1 MISKFI
7 IEKSLT
13 INRVLEKF
21 FGIRLIRRK
30 PTFDDARSYVLGLT
44 KPDLVI
50 DGGANQGQWASEI
63 LKLSPDLRLISFEP
77 TPSAFEILKQNSLR
91 SASWEVVNAAL
102 GNYDG
107 VIEMNL
113 ASNEGQ
119 SSSILEP
126 SSHLIH
132 YPQVKFGRITNV
144 PIVRLD
150 TYPLNYT
157 QSIYIK
163 LDLQGAEGIALEG
176 AEHILKDVIAIELE
190 VAIDHAYKG
199 QMDFAE
205 TVATLHK
212 LGFSVFSVS
221 DPIRDRNG
229 FTMFVDGIFVRK
241 DLLESFYEV

>member
-1 MISKFI
+1 M
-7 IEKSLT
+7 IEKSLG
-13 INRVLEKF
+13 INRILEKF

-30 PTFDDARSYVLGLT
+30 PTFDDARSFILGLT
-44 KPDLVI
+44 KPGLVI
-50 DGGANQGQWASEI
+50 DGGANQGQWASQI
-63 LKLSPDLRLISFEP
+63 LRLSPHLRLISFEP
-77 TPSAFEILKQNSLR
+77 TPSAFETLKQNSLGNK
-91 SASWEVVNAAL
+91 SWEVVNAAL

-132 YPQVKFGRITNV
+132 YPQVKFNRIANV
-144 PIVRLD
+144 PVVRLD
-150 TYPLNYT
+150 TFPLNY
-157 QSIYIK
+157 SRPIYIK
-163 LDLQGAEGIALEG
+163 LDVQGAEGIALEG
-176 AEHILKDVIAIELE
+176 AELILKDVSAIELE
-190 VAIDHAYKG
+190 IAIDHAYKG

-205 TVATLHK
+205 TVGVLHK

-229 FTMFVDGIFVRK
+229 FTMFVDGLFVRNE
-241 DLLESFYEV
+241 LLESYNEV